1 MPAQVHADPPGA
13 SLDPVVRVAADLSRT
28 SPTARG
34 RVKTTGGNA
43 LFFPGGFHCATRS
56 ISLASGTVSSTLEIC
71 SLFPVDPRA
80 SPVAFGTDGDGRNLP
95 APAAEPPSSVDCRK
109 HIRCRIA
116 RSGQGENRNRIRRR
130 DRTSTATAACITR
143 IPDNHRSTS
152 RPPAAAGS
160 QGLTGRP
167 VDASVSQAIFVCIVG
182 QGR

>member
-1 MPAQVHADPPGA
+1 VPRD
-13 SLDPVVRVAADLSRT
+13 
-28 SPTARG
+28 
-34 RVKTTGGNA
+34 
-43 LFFPGGFHCATRS
+43 S
-56 ISLASGTVSSTLEIC
+56 IWLASGTVSYTLEIC

-80 SPVAFGTDGDGRNLP
+80 SPVAFGADGDGRNLP

-152 RPPAAAGS
+152 RPPAAAGPS
-160 QGLTGRP
+160 MRP
-167 VDASVSQAIFVCIVG
+167 PVKLCFVCLHRRTGTV
-182 QGR
+182 